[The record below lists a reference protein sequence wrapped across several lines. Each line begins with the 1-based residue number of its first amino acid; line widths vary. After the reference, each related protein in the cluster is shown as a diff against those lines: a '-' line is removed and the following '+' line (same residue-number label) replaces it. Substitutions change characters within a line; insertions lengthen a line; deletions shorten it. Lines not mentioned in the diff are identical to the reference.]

1 PPTTSSRPA
10 PKTRPDP
17 RHLGDPI
24 AMERCRGSGF
34 PEDAMTTHDDPQPT
48 VAGPQSEAAVA
59 PSDVHVP
66 FLPTV
71 LSEEQR
77 RLLIVALDR
86 IVPPRDG
93 LPGAGGL
100 GVDASIDR
108 TLALTPT
115 MRRLFLDGLA
125 EITRLAERQAGA
137 DFATLD

>member
-1 PPTTSSRPA
+1 
-10 PKTRPDP
+10 
-17 RHLGDPI
+17 
-24 AMERCRGSGF
+24 M
-34 PEDAMTTHDDPQPT
+34 MTAQDNPQPT

-59 PSDVHVP
+59 PSATRATT
-66 FLPTV
+66 LPSV

-77 RLLIVALDR
+77 RMLVAALDR

-115 MRRLFLDGLA
+115 LRRLFLDGLSDIA
-125 EITRLAERQAGA
+125 RAAERQV
-137 DFATLD
+137 